1 MSLPR
6 TFTHKTWTIYYDNGS
21 TFSNEDGEPKD
32 APCTGVLAVIYYD
45 PDGQR
50 KIRSGVDY
58 YWWEDDP
65 LSEVGEN
72 QWYSG
77 DIAGLHQYMFRPGLK
92 IVKFG
97 VTVSD
102 LTWRKRLDN
111 IINDLPRELGAYK
124 IEASR

>member
-1 MSLPR
+1 MSLPKK
-6 TFTHKTWTIYYDNGS
+6 FSHASWCIYYDTGA

-50 KIRSGVDY
+50 KIRSGVDF
-58 YWWEDDP
+58 YWFEDDP

-77 DIAGLHQYMFRPGLK
+77 DIYGLTQYMYRPGLK

-97 VTVSD
+97 KTVD
-102 LTWRKRLDN
+102 DKTWRASLEH
-111 IINDLPRELGAYK
+111 IINDLPRELGAIK
-124 IEASR
+124 